1 MKSQNFMFSDVANGE
16 MWNNNIVILSVIL
29 QFSVFLPLNIRCKKG
44 FQTIHFRK
52 RFVLFSSILYEV
64 LCAIPKADMFFAL
77 KIRWI
82 LENGDNLHPYVLI
95 YRGSAEA
102 TKQAHNLITALIKDP
117 DVDILTMLPK
127 TTKTT
132 SSATTLWD
140 KTQIGVSLFLIFHIQ
155 GVTKGSLNLFS

>member
-1 MKSQNFMFSDVANGE
+1 MLETPSVSIGSSTKHQYLRGMYSMFT
-16 MWNNNIVILSVIL
+16 
-29 QFSVFLPLNIRCKKG
+29 FC
-44 FQTIHFRK
+44 
-52 RFVLFSSILYEV
+52 
-64 LCAIPKADMFFAL
+64 
-77 KIRWI
+77 
-82 LENGDNLHPYVLI
+82 

-140 KTQIGVSLFLIFHIQ
+140 KTQIGVSIFLIFQVFFIC
-155 GVTKGSLNLFS
+155 SINIYFYI

>member
-1 MKSQNFMFSDVANGE
+1 MF
-16 MWNNNIVILSVIL
+16 
-29 QFSVFLPLNIRCKKG
+29 
-44 FQTIHFRK
+44 H
-52 RFVLFSSILYEV
+52 
-64 LCAIPKADMFFAL
+64 
-77 KIRWI
+77 
-82 LENGDNLHPYVLI
+82 

-140 KTQIGVSLFLIFHIQ
+140 KTQIGVS
-155 GVTKGSLNLFS
+155 